1 MKIGLIGYGKMG
13 KAIERI
19 ALQKNHIVAWQI
31 GSNDTNLLHTLPLK
45 SVDVAIEFSQPEAA
59 YLNVYTCLQQGIP
72 VICGTTG
79 WLERKPAIEK
89 YCQDQAGTFFY
100 ATNFSLAMQLFF
112 RLNELLAQYMNP
124 YPEFQIRLEETHD
137 ITKKDRPSGT
147 AIQLAEGIIK
157 SLNRKTSWVNIS
169 TTKPKQISIDSHRIP
184 HTLGTH
190 VVQYSSPLE
199 ELSIQHVTKNRDSLA
214 QGVILV
220 AEWMQGRKGVLGM
233 EDFLGF

>member
-19 ALQKNHIVAWQI
+19 ALQRNHIVAWQI
-31 GSNDTNLLHTLPLK
+31 GSKDAGLLHTLHPK

-79 WLERKPAIEK
+79 WLERKPAIEH
-89 YCQDQAGTFFY
+89 YCQEQGGTFFY

-112 RLNELLAQYMNP
+112 RLNELLALYMNP
-124 YPEFQIRLEETHD
+124 YPEFQVTLEETHD
-137 ITKKDRPSGT
+137 VTKKDQPSGT
-147 AIQLAEGIIK
+147 AIQLAESIIK
-157 SLNRKTSWVNIS
+157 NLNRKTNWVNTS
-169 TTKPKQISIDSHRIP
+169 TTEPSQIAIVSHRIP
-184 HTLGTH
+184 HTMGTH
-190 VVQYSSPLE
+190 VVQYSSSLE
-199 ELSIQHVTKNRDSLA
+199 ELSIKHVTKNRDSLA
-214 QGVILV
+214 QGVVLV
-220 AEWMQGRKGVLGM
+220 AEWMQGRKGILGM